1 MANAEANKRLCII
14 MDHWTTHIKAKTGWF
29 DINLRELYQ
38 YRDLVWLFFKRNY
51 STRYKQTILGPMW
64 LIFNPLITVSL
75 YALIFGRLAGLSASG
90 VPQFLFYLCSNALW
104 AFFATCLTETSNTF
118 TANAAIMGKV
128 YFPRLVMPMSSV
140 LTGMLD
146 LLIQLVMLVLVMVG
160 YCVVGYNFGIDFSI
174 LLVPVLILQVG
185 LLGLGCGIIVASLTT
200 KYRDLVILVGFGVQ
214 LWMYATPVV
223 YTTGIIPQKY
233 FGLYMLNPMASIIE
247 CFRSVVLGIPTEAWQ
262 YWGVSWIVTFVVLL
276 GGVILFSKIEKTFM
290 DTV

>member
-1 MANAEANKRLCII
+1 ME
-14 MDHWTTHIKAKTGWF
+14 HWTTHIKAKTGWF

-104 AFFATCLTETSNTF
+104 AFFATCLTETSSTF

-146 LLIQLVMLVLVMVG
+146 MLIQLAMLVLAMVG
-160 YCVVGYNFGIDFSI
+160 YCIVGYNFGINLSI

-185 LLGLGCGIIVASLTT
+185 LLGLGCGIIIASLTT

-233 FGLYMLNPMASIIE
+233 LGIYMLNPMASIIE
-247 CFRSVVLGIPTEAWQ
+247 CFRSVVLGISTDAWQ
-262 YWGVSWIVTFVVLL
+262 YWGISWIVTFAVLFI
-276 GGVILFSKIEKTFM
+276 GVILFSKIEKTFM

>member
-1 MANAEANKRLCII
+1 ME
-14 MDHWTTHIKAKTGWF
+14 HYTTHIKSKNGWF

-75 YALIFGRLAGLSASG
+75 YAFIFGNLAGLSASG
-90 VPQFLFYLCSNALW
+90 VPQFLFYLSGNALW

-146 LLIQLVMLVLVMVG
+146 LLIQLAMLVIAIVG
-160 YCVVGYNFGIDFSI
+160 YTIVGQNFGIDASI
-174 LLVPVLILQVG
+174 LLVPVLVLQVG
-185 LLGLGCGIIVASLTT
+185 ILGLGCGIIIASLTT

-233 FGLYMLNPMASIIE
+233 YAFYMLNPMAPIIE
-247 CFRSVVLGIPTEAWQ
+247 CFRSVILGIPTQAWQ
-262 YWGVSWIVTFVVLL
+262 YWGISWIATIVVLFI
-276 GGVILFSKIEKTFM
+276 GVILFSKIEKTFM

>member
-1 MANAEANKRLCII
+1 ME
-14 MDHWTTHIKAKTGWF
+14 HYTTHIKAKSGWL

-146 LLIQLVMLVLVMVG
+146 MLIQLAMLVLAMVG
-160 YCVVGYNFGIDFSI
+160 YCIVGYDFGINWSI
-174 LLVPVLILQVG
+174 LIVPALILQVG
-185 LLGLGCGIIVASLTT
+185 LLGLGCGIIIASLTT

-233 FGLYMLNPMASIIE
+233 LGLYMLNPMASIIE
-247 CFRSVVLGIPTEAWQ
+247 CFRSVILGIPTGAWQ
-262 YWGVSWIVTFVVLL
+262 YWGISWIVTFVVLFI
-276 GGVILFSKIEKTFM
+276 GVILFSKIEKTFM

>member
-1 MANAEANKRLCII
+1 ME
-14 MDHWTTHIKAKTGWF
+14 HWTTHIKAKTGWF

-146 LLIQLVMLVLVMVG
+146 LLIQMAMLVLAMVG
-160 YCVVGYNFGIDFSI
+160 YCVVGYDFGINVSI

-185 LLGLGCGIIVASLTT
+185 LLGLGCGIIIASLTT

-233 FGLYMLNPMASIIE
+233 LGLYMLNPMASIIE
-247 CFRSVVLGIPTEAWQ
+247 CFRSVVLGIPTDAWQ
-262 YWGVSWIVTFVVLL
+262 YWGISWVVTFVVLFI
-276 GGVILFSKIEKTFM
+276 GVILFSKIEKTFM

>member
-1 MANAEANKRLCII
+1 ME
-14 MDHWTTHIKAKTGWF
+14 HFTTHIKAKSGWF

-38 YRDLVWLFFKRNY
+38 YRDLIWLFFKRNY

-104 AFFATCLTETSNTF
+104 AFFATCLTETSSTF

-146 LLIQLVMLVLVMVG
+146 MLIQLAMLVLAIVG
-160 YCVVGYNFGIDFSI
+160 YCIVGYNFGINLSI

-185 LLGLGCGIIVASLTT
+185 LLGLGCGIIIASLTT

-233 FGLYMLNPMASIIE
+233 LGLYMLNPMASIIE
-247 CFRSVVLGIPTEAWQ
+247 CFRSVILGIPTNAWQ
-262 YWGVSWIVTFVVLL
+262 YWGISWIVTIVVLFI
-276 GGVILFSKIEKTFM
+276 GVILFSKIEKTFM

>member
-1 MANAEANKRLCII
+1 ME
-14 MDHWTTHIKAKTGWF
+14 HYTTHIKSKNGWF

-64 LIFNPLITVSL
+64 LIFNPLVTVSL
-75 YALIFGRLAGLSASG
+75 YALIFGHLAGLSASG

-128 YFPRLVMPMSSV
+128 HFPRLVMPMSSV

-146 LLIQLVMLVLVMVG
+146 LLIQLAMLVLAMVG
-160 YCVVGYNFGIDFSI
+160 YCVVGYDFGINWSI
-174 LLVPVLILQVG
+174 LLVPALILQVG
-185 LLGLGCGIIVASLTT
+185 LLGLGSGIIIASLTT

-233 FGLYMLNPMASIIE
+233 LGIYMLNPMASIIE
-247 CFRSVVLGIPTEAWQ
+247 CFRSVVLGISTDAWQ
-262 YWGVSWIVTFVVLL
+262 YWGISWIVTFVVLFI
-276 GGVILFSKIEKTFM
+276 GVILFSKIEKTFM

>member
-1 MANAEANKRLCII
+1 ME
-14 MDHWTTHIKAKTGWF
+14 HFTTHIKAKSGWF

-128 YFPRLVMPMSSV
+128 YFPRLVMPMASV

-146 LLIQLVMLVLVMVG
+146 MLIQLAMLVLAIVG
-160 YCVVGYNFGIDFSI
+160 YCIVGYNFGINLSI

-185 LLGLGCGIIVASLTT
+185 LLGLGCGIIIASLTT

-233 FGLYMLNPMASIIE
+233 LGLYMLNPMASIIE
-247 CFRSVVLGIPTEAWQ
+247 CFRSVVLGIPTDAWQ
-262 YWGVSWIVTFVVLL
+262 YWGISWIVTFVVLFI
-276 GGVILFSKIEKTFM
+276 GVILFSKIEKTFM

>member
-1 MANAEANKRLCII
+1 ME
-14 MDHWTTHIKAKTGWF
+14 HWTTHIKAKTGWF

-75 YALIFGRLAGLSASG
+75 YALIFGRLAGLSANG

-146 LLIQLVMLVLVMVG
+146 LLIQMAMLVLAIVG
-160 YCVVGYNFGIDFSI
+160 YCVVGYDFGINLSI
-174 LLVPVLILQVG
+174 LLVPALILQVG
-185 LLGLGCGIIVASLTT
+185 LLGLGCGIIIASLTT

-233 FGLYMLNPMASIIE
+233 LGLYMLNPMASIIE
-247 CFRSVVLGIPTEAWQ
+247 CFRSVVLGIPTDAWQ
-262 YWGVSWIVTFVVLL
+262 YWGISWIVTFVVLFI
-276 GGVILFSKIEKTFM
+276 GVILFSRIEKTFM

>member
-1 MANAEANKRLCII
+1 ME
-14 MDHWTTHIKAKTGWF
+14 HWTTHIKAKTGWF

-64 LIFNPLITVSL
+64 LIFNPLVTVSL

-146 LLIQLVMLVLVMVG
+146 LLIQMAMLVLAIVG
-160 YCVVGYNFGIDFSI
+160 YCVVGYDFGINLSI
-174 LLVPVLILQVG
+174 LLVPALILQVG
-185 LLGLGCGIIVASLTT
+185 LLGLGCGIIIASLTT

-233 FGLYMLNPMASIIE
+233 LGLYMLNPMASIIE
-247 CFRSVVLGIPTEAWQ
+247 CFRSVILGIPTNAWQ
-262 YWGVSWIVTFVVLL
+262 YWGISWIVTIVVLFI
-276 GGVILFSKIEKTFM
+276 GVILFSKIEKTFM

>member
-1 MANAEANKRLCII
+1 ME
-14 MDHWTTHIKAKTGWF
+14 HFTTHIKAKSGWL

-146 LLIQLVMLVLVMVG
+146 LLIQLAMLVLAMVG
-160 YCVVGYNFGIDFSI
+160 YCVVGYDFNIGLSF

-185 LLGLGCGIIVASLTT
+185 LLGLGCGIIIASLTT

-233 FGLYMLNPMASIIE
+233 LGLYMLNPMASIIE
-247 CFRSVVLGIPTEAWQ
+247 CFRSVVLGIPTHAWQ
-262 YWGVSWIVTFVVLL
+262 YWGVSWIVTFVVLFI
-276 GGVILFSKIEKTFM
+276 GVMLFSKIEKTFM

>member
-1 MANAEANKRLCII
+1 ME
-14 MDHWTTHIKAKTGWF
+14 HFTTHIKAKSGWF

-146 LLIQLVMLVLVMVG
+146 LLIQLAMLVLAMVG
-160 YCVVGYNFGIDFSI
+160 YSVVGYDFGINWSI
-174 LLVPVLILQVG
+174 FLVPALILQVG
-185 LLGLGCGIIVASLTT
+185 LLGLGCGIIIASLTT

-233 FGLYMLNPMASIIE
+233 LGLYMLNPMASIIE
-247 CFRSVVLGIPTEAWQ
+247 CFRGVVLGIPTDAWQ
-262 YWGVSWIVTFVVLL
+262 YWGISWIVTIVVLFI
-276 GGVILFSKIEKTFM
+276 GVILFSKIEKTFM

>member
-1 MANAEANKRLCII
+1 ME
-14 MDHWTTHIKAKTGWF
+14 HWTTHIKAKTGWF

-51 STRYKQTILGPMW
+51 STRYKQTVLGPMW

-90 VPQFLFYLCSNALW
+90 VPQFLFYLSSNALW

-146 LLIQLVMLVLVMVG
+146 LLIQLAMLVLAIVG
-160 YCVVGYNFGIDFSI
+160 YCVVGYDFGINLSI
-174 LLVPVLILQVG
+174 LLVPALILQVG
-185 LLGLGCGIIVASLTT
+185 LLGLGCGIIIASLTT

-233 FGLYMLNPMASIIE
+233 LGLYMLNPMASIIE
-247 CFRSVVLGIPTEAWQ
+247 CFRSVVLGIPTDAWQ
-262 YWGVSWIVTFVVLL
+262 YWGISWIVTFVVLFI
-276 GGVILFSKIEKTFM
+276 GVILFSKIEKTFM

>member
-1 MANAEANKRLCII
+1 ME
-14 MDHWTTHIKAKTGWF
+14 HFTTHIKAKSGWF

-146 LLIQLVMLVLVMVG
+146 LLIQLAMLVLAIIG
-160 YCVVGYNFGIDFSI
+160 YCIVGYNFGINLSI

-185 LLGLGCGIIVASLTT
+185 LLGLGCGIIIASLTT

-233 FGLYMLNPMASIIE
+233 LGIYMLNPMASIIE
-247 CFRSVVLGIPTEAWQ
+247 CFRSVILGIPTNAWQ
-262 YWGVSWIVTFVVLL
+262 YWGISWIVTFVVLFI
-276 GGVILFSKIEKTFM
+276 GVILFSKIEKTFM

>member
-1 MANAEANKRLCII
+1 ME
-14 MDHWTTHIKAKTGWF
+14 HWTTHIKAKTGWF

-51 STRYKQTILGPMW
+51 STRYKQTVLGPMW

-146 LLIQLVMLVLVMVG
+146 LLIQMAMLVLAMVG
-160 YCVVGYNFGIDFSI
+160 YCVVGYDFGINLSI
-174 LLVPVLILQVG
+174 LLVPALILQVG
-185 LLGLGCGIIVASLTT
+185 LLGLGCGIIIASLTT

-233 FGLYMLNPMASIIE
+233 LGLYMLNPMASIIE
-247 CFRSVVLGIPTEAWQ
+247 CFRSVVLGIPTDAWQ
-262 YWGVSWIVTFVVLL
+262 YWGISWVVTFVVLFI
-276 GGVILFSKIEKTFM
+276 GVILFSKIEKTFM

>member
-1 MANAEANKRLCII
+1 ME
-14 MDHWTTHIKAKTGWF
+14 HWTTHIKAKSGWF

-146 LLIQLVMLVLVMVG
+146 LLIQLAMLVVAMVG
-160 YCVVGYNFGIDFSI
+160 YCVVGYDFKIGLSA
-174 LLVPVLILQVG
+174 LLIPVLILQVG
-185 LLGLGCGIIVASLTT
+185 LLGLGCGIIIASLTT

-233 FGLYMLNPMASIIE
+233 LGLYMLNPLASIIE
-247 CFRSVVLGIPTEAWQ
+247 CFRSVVLGIPTDVWQ
-262 YWGVSWIVTFVVLL
+262 YWGISWIVTFVVLFI
-276 GGVILFSKIEKTFM
+276 GVILFSKIEKTFM

>member
-1 MANAEANKRLCII
+1 

-38 YRDLVWLFFKRNY
+38 YRDLVWLFFRRNY

-146 LLIQLVMLVLVMVG
+146 LLIQMAMLVLAMVG
-160 YCVVGYNFGIDFSI
+160 YCVVGYDFGINLSI
-174 LLVPVLILQVG
+174 LLVPALILQVG
-185 LLGLGCGIIVASLTT
+185 LLGLGCGIIIASLTT

-233 FGLYMLNPMASIIE
+233 LGLYMLNPMASIIE
-247 CFRSVVLGIPTEAWQ
+247 CFRSVVLGIPTDAWQ
-262 YWGVSWIVTFVVLL
+262 YWGISWVVTFVVLFI
-276 GGVILFSKIEKTFM
+276 GVILFSKIEKTFM

>member
-1 MANAEANKRLCII
+1 ME
-14 MDHWTTHIKAKTGWF
+14 HWTTHIKAKTGWF

-146 LLIQLVMLVLVMVG
+146 LLIQLAMLVLAIVG
-160 YCVVGYNFGIDFSI
+160 YCVIGYNFGIGISI
-174 LLVPVLILQVG
+174 LLVPALILQVG
-185 LLGLGCGIIVASLTT
+185 LLGLGCGIIIASLTT

-233 FGLYMLNPMASIIE
+233 LGLYMLNPMASIIE
-247 CFRSVVLGIPTEAWQ
+247 CFRSVVLGISTDAWQ
-262 YWGVSWIVTFVVLL
+262 YWGISWIVTFVVLFI
-276 GGVILFSKIEKTFM
+276 GVILFSKIEKTFM